1 MFSFKS
7 ILDLL
12 RAFPNER
19 ACILHLEQ
27 IRWNGTVISPFDTAS
42 KVYKCANNRYKCK
55 NTGKYFN
62 VRTNTIFEGTKISL
76 QNWFIA
82 IYLFTSHKRGIS
94 SHQLA
99 RDLNITQKSAW
110 FILQRLRYS
119 TVHSSFL
126 RELTGIVEVDETFV
140 GGKNKNRH
148 HDKKVPMSQGH
159 SFKDKTP
166 VLGMIERGG
175 LLKAIVIPNT
185 SRYAIQP
192 LLLKNIELN
201 SKLMSDEWKAYKGMN
216 KYYQHK
222 FIDHGKKQYL
232 SDDCTTNSIENF
244 WSHFKRSIIGVYYH
258 TSRKHLQKY
267 VDESVF
273 RFNTKSNQTAT
284 RFNMLLETTNGKRL
298 TYKSLINDKGNLQRT

>member
-1 MFSFKS
+1 MQSFKS

-12 RAFPNER
+12 RTFKDEQS
-19 ACILHLEQ
+19 CINHLEQ
-27 IRWNGTVISPFDTAS
+27 IRWSNGVISPFDTFS

-62 VRTNTIFEGTKISL
+62 VRTNTIFEGTKVSL

-94 SHQLA
+94 SYQLA
-99 RDLNITQKSAW
+99 KDLNVTQKTAW
-110 FILQRLRYS
+110 FILSRLRYS
-119 TVHSSFL
+119 TVHNSFL

-148 HDKKVPMSQGH
+148 HDKKVPFSQGR

-175 LLKAIVIPNT
+175 LLKAVVISNT
-185 SRYAIQP
+185 SKQAVQP
-192 LLLKNIELN
+192 QLLANIKLG
-201 SKLMSDEWKAYKGMN
+201 SDLMSDEWKAYKGMN
-216 KYYQHK
+216 KYFNHK
-222 FIDHGKKQYL
+222 FVDHGKKQYV
-232 SDDCTTNSIENF
+232 SDDCTTNAIENF

-258 TSRKHLQKY
+258 TSKKHLQKY

-273 RFNTKSNQTAT
+273 RFNTKSNTTDT
-284 RFNMLLETTNGKRL
+284 RFNMLLETSNNKRL
-298 TYKSLINDKGNLQRT
+298 TYKMLINDKVSL